1 MRPQR
6 IHPLPLRIAHWVN
19 AAAMVIMITSG
30 WRVYNASPF
39 FPIEIPLFLTLG
51 SWLGGA
57 LAWHFAAMWLL
68 VLNFLVYLGYGLTT
82 GHLRRRLL
90 PLTART
96 VTTDFVRALRF
107 QLPHDDHR
115 YNAVQR
121 LFYLG
126 VIALIIL
133 VIASGLALWKPVQL
147 ASLGALFGGYEGTR
161 RVHFLAMAGIVG
173 FITVHVA
180 LVVIVPRTLLAMII
194 GRAPRQGGVS

>member
-1 MRPQR
+1 MRPQH
-6 IHPLPLRIAHWVN
+6 IHPLTVRVTHWVN

-30 WRVYNASPF
+30 WRIYNASPF
-39 FPIEIPLFLTLG
+39 FPIEIPSFLTLG
-51 SWLGGA
+51 GWLGGA

-68 VLNFLVYLGYGLTT
+68 ALNFLVYLGYGLTT

-90 PLTART
+90 PLTARA
-96 VTTDFVRALRF
+96 VTADFVRALRF

-126 VIALIIL
+126 VTALIIL

-147 ASLGALFGGYEGTR
+147 APLAALFGGYESTR
-161 RVHFLAMAGIVG
+161 RVHFLAMTGIVG
-173 FITVHVA
+173 FIVVHVA
-180 LVVIVPRTLLAMII
+180 LVVIVPRTLFAMII
-194 GRAPRQGGVS
+194 GRAPRHGGVS